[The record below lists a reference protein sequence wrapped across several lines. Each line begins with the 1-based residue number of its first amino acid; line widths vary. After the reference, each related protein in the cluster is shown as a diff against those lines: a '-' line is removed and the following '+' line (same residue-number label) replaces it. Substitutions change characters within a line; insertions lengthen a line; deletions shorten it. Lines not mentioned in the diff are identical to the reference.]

1 MKKYYLLTIVLLSSI
16 SFYSQVGIGTTN
28 PQEDLHISGTNSTIR
43 IESLNTVNNPLN
55 DGLKNARVFVNGNGN
70 FTLTPPNF
78 TAGGSGN
85 SNLPLNFLIDVP
97 NFIPDNIDGL
107 PAPYNRLGRIIN
119 SSLVQETVEGFIHS
133 VTFTVPQACTVE
145 VKHGVTIVISGS
157 NMLIPS
163 LAYLNDSKTR
173 TIQTFFCFDIN
184 NDGLSVAEKA
194 LQYGHKGQFYCSV
207 AGGSLGY
214 PYMNSQG
221 YAILPAGT
229 HSIHFFGIVSD
240 PPNTFTSVGFGG
252 ATDYLKMRV
261 YN

>member
-1 MKKYYLLTIVLLSSI
+1 MKKHYLLTTALLFSLCT
-16 SFYSQVGIGTTN
+16 YSQVGIGTTN
-28 PQEDLHISGTNSTIR
+28 PQEDLHITGSNSTIR
-43 IESLNTVNNPLN
+43 IESLNSVNNPQN
-55 DGLKNARVFVNGNGN
+55 DGGNNSKVFVDTNGN
-70 FTLTPPNF
+70 FTLIPPNF

-97 NFIPDNIDGL
+97 NFIPDNVDGL
-107 PAPYNRLGRIIN
+107 PAPYNNLGRIIN
-119 SSLVQETVEGFIHS
+119 STLAQETVDGFIYS
-133 VTFTVPQACTVE
+133 VTFTVPQNCTVE
-145 VKHGVTIVISGS
+145 VKHGVTIVLSGS
-157 NMLIPS
+157 NMLTPS
-163 LAYLNDSKTR
+163 LAYINDSKTR
-173 TIQTFFCFDIN
+173 IVQTFFCFDIN
-184 NDGLSVAEKA
+184 NDGLSPAEKA

-221 YAILPAGT
+221 YATLPAGT

>member
-1 MKKYYLLTIVLLSSI
+1 MTKKYLFILLFVNSLGIA
-16 SFYSQVGIGTTN
+16 QVGIGTNT
-28 PQEDLHISGTNSTIR
+28 PQEDLHIGGINSTIR
-43 IESLNTVNNPLN
+43 IESLNNTNNPLN
-55 DGLKNARVFVNGNGN
+55 DGLKNARVFVDSNGN

-107 PAPYNRLGRIIN
+107 PAPYNSLGRIIN
-119 SSLVQETVEGFIHS
+119 SDISQETVEGFIHS

-145 VKHGVTIVISGS
+145 VKHGVTIVLSGS
-157 NMLIPS
+157 DMSIPS
-163 LAYLNDSKTR
+163 LAYINDSKTR
-173 TIQTFFCFDIN
+173 VITTFFCFDIN
-184 NDGLSVAEKA
+184 NDGLSPAEKA
-194 LQYGHKGQFYCSV
+194 LQYGTKAQFYSSV

-221 YAILPAGT
+221 YATLPPGT
-229 HSIHFFGIVSD
+229 HSIHFFGVVSD
-240 PPNTFTSVGFGG
+240 PPNTMTSIGFGG

>member
-1 MKKYYLLTIVLLSSI
+1 MKKNYIVILLLTSTILNA
-16 SFYSQVGIGTTN
+16 QVGIGTSN
-28 PQEDLHISGTNSTIR
+28 PQEDLHIAGNNSTIR
-43 IESLNTVNNPLN
+43 IESLNNVNNPLN
-55 DGLKNARVFVNGNGN
+55 DGLKNARVFIDSNGEL
-70 FTLTPPNF
+70 TLTPPNF

-107 PAPYNRLGRIIN
+107 PAPYNSLGRIATSGLAN
-119 SSLVQETVEGFIHS
+119 ESTEVFIYS
-133 VTFTVPQACTVE
+133 VTFTTPQACTVE

-157 NMLIPS
+157 DMSIPS
-163 LAYLNDSKTR
+163 LAYINDSKTR
-173 TIQTFFCFDIN
+173 VITTFFCFDVN
-184 NDGLSVAEKA
+184 NDGLSPAEKA
-194 LQYGHKGQFYCSV
+194 LQYGTKAQFYCSV

-221 YAILPAGT
+221 YATLPPGT
-229 HSIHFFGIVSD
+229 HSIHFFGVVND
-240 PPNTFTSVGFGG
+240 PPNTMTSVGFGG